1 MHAMSPGLRSQ
12 WAHKER
18 GPGARVG
25 YRWPAFLFLFFLFL
39 LLSFATCI
47 NSHAGIINA
56 PPMTYARLAHTA
68 TVLPNGSVLVT
79 GGNNPSDVNYL
90 NSTEIFNPD
99 TNAWSKGPAM
109 SIARRYHT
117 ATRLPNGKVL
127 ITGGEIA
134 SQVRTNTTALY
145 DPQTGAWSNA
155 ASMVAV
161 RARHTAT
168 LLANGKVLVAGGG
181 GGSEALDSAELYDP
195 QTNAWSSAGTFPD
208 ARFDHTAT
216 LLWDGRV
223 LITGG
228 GTSAYGSGYP
238 VSSNAVY
245 NPGTNNWTPVPAMSV
260 PRFQHQAIAL
270 SNGKVLVI
278 GGRKG
283 LVSYAST
290 ELFNPDT
297 NTWTAGPAMGKA
309 RAEFAV
315 TMLVNGSVL
324 VVGGSN
330 YSISKDGIGYLEM
343 YKPDANAWVGMGTD
357 TGRYLGSATLLGNG
371 DVLIAGGLSGVNALD
386 SVSALDYFGDVLS
399 TWDQPNLTPAG
410 WVGRTRAALTV
421 MPDGKIRMSG
431 GKISGSGDPSGATMS
446 FDPATGTLTDTGW
459 MDCGR
464 ASHTETLLGNGKLLI
479 AGGQSTSSCG
489 SVSAA
494 GTDWAHLLD
503 IKGNTTT
510 TVTKMGTPRVWHNA
524 IRLGNG
530 NVLLV
535 GGNSATGSQIASL
548 FDAGTTTWSQTG
560 PASALT
566 GMASV
571 LLPDGR
577 VLVTGGIYDVS
588 NDGARTNTVRIYD
601 PANNSWTTTTSMLEA
616 RAHHFAV
623 LLRNGKVLVAGGTTG
638 SAGAISDLRT
648 AELFDPATQIWTS
661 AGSFANAHYFGSM
674 TVLPNG
680 EVLLAGGST
689 YGNQNLP
696 TNTTEVYHPSTNTW
710 YANPAMANAR
720 VYAPAIM
727 MPNAQLLIAGGN
739 ASSSVILTNGERYSF
754 GFRY

>member
-1 MHAMSPGLRSQ
+1 MA
-12 WAHKER
+12 
-18 GPGARVG
+18 
-25 YRWPAFLFLFFLFL
+25 
-39 LLSFATCI
+39 
-47 NSHAGIINA
+47 N
-56 PPMTYARLAHTA
+56 ARLAHTA

-79 GGNNPSDVNYL
+79 GGNRPNSSPNYL
-90 NSTEIFNPD
+90 SSTEIFNPD
-99 TNAWSKGPAM
+99 NNTWSPGPAM

-127 ITGGEIA
+127 ITGGETA
-134 SQVRTNTTALY
+134 DQVRTNTTALY
-145 DPQTGAWSNA
+145 DPQTQSWSNA
-155 ASMVAV
+155 ASMVSV

-181 GGSEALDSAELYDP
+181 GGLDALASAELYDP
-195 QTNAWSSAGTFPD
+195 QTNAWSSAGSFPD

-216 LLWDGRV
+216 LVWDGRV

-228 GTSAYGSGYP
+228 GTSSNGAGWG
-238 VSSNAVY
+238 VSSAAVY
-245 NPGTNNWTPVPAMSV
+245 NPTNNSWTPVPAMSV
-260 PRFQHQAIAL
+260 SRFQHQAIAL

-278 GGRKG
+278 GGRYG
-283 LVSYAST
+283 FASHAST
-290 ELFNPDT
+290 ELFDPNT
-297 NTWTAGPAMGKA
+297 NTWTAGPAMSQA

-315 TMLVNGSVL
+315 TTLVNGSVL

-330 YSISKDGIGYLEM
+330 FDAIGKYDIGQLEM
-343 YKPDANAWVGMGTD
+343 YRPETNTWAGMGTD
-357 TGRYLGSATLLGNG
+357 TNRYLGTATLLGNG
-371 DVLIAGGLSGVNALD
+371 DVLIAGGLSGNSALA
-386 SVSALDYFGDVLS
+386 SVSALDYFGYVLS

-410 WVGRTRAALTV
+410 WVGRTRSALTV

-431 GKISGSGDPSGATMS
+431 GRIPGSGDPIRATMS

-459 MDCGR
+459 MECGR

-479 AGGQSTSSCG
+479 AGGQSSSSCG

-494 GTDWAHLLD
+494 GTDSAHLLD
-503 IKGNTTT
+503 IKGNTTAFT
-510 TVTKMGTPRVWHNA
+510 NMGAPRVWHNA

-535 GGNSATGSQIASL
+535 GGNSTAGSQIASL
-548 FDAGTTTWSQTG
+548 FDVGTATWSQTG
-560 PASALT
+560 PASTLA

-571 LLPDGR
+571 LLTDGR
-577 VLVTGGIYDVS
+577 VLVTGGIYDGA
-588 NDGARTNTVRIYD
+588 NDGLRTNTVRIYD
-601 PANNSWTTTTSMLEA
+601 PANKSWTTATSMLQA

-648 AELFDPATQIWTS
+648 AELFDPATQTWSS

-689 YGNQNLP
+689 YGNPNLP

-710 YANPAMANAR
+710 YANPAMAYAR
-720 VYAPAIM
+720 YHAPAIL
-727 MPNAQLLIAGGN
+727 MPNAQVLIAGGSA
-739 ASSSVILTNGERYSF
+739 ASGIWTNGERYSF